1 MLTAITTGVI
11 VAVDWRLAG
20 IIEFIYT
27 DNLIES
33 VSSVYKI
40 DRLLSFWFA
49 EGQGKEK
56 NQIVITLR
64 ASKSKRNIDTCTVN
78 EGQQD

>member
-1 MLTAITTGVI
+1 MLTAITTGII

-27 DNLIES
+27 NNLIES
-33 VSSVYKI
+33 ISSVQKI
-40 DRLLSFWFA
+40 DRLLSFCFA

-56 NQIVITLR
+56 IRLLLLTLR
-64 ASKSKRNIDTCTVN
+64 ARIIQT
-78 EGQQD
+78 QDRYLCC